1 MGHAATTLLAL
12 HLCLNYLAVRSVT
25 MHSLNRQRANLVFSH
40 LLAHDKVLTPAQVS
54 RLEVVFERDGVLRW
68 LGAEVLGRA
77 TIGVGMREL
86 VLADGGKGGDGS
98 APDLYELHE
107 LFGDE
112 EYLLCANA
120 TGTAV
125 AMALR
130 RGCSARGQLRA
141 WLHALVLAREASE
154 RRGRGAS
161 SSPEK
166 EKGGDR
172 ARAAAVASSLDAHAG
187 GVGGVR
193 GAARVGRV
201 GAGRGCAGDR
211 VRAAHRRG
219 SGASAVS
226 CKRGGLDARLRGR
239 ITSDGANAARRTQ
252 QSFKLADDGRVRRGA
267 AQAGRLWMM
276 DAGVVDARAARR
288 HTLSQEANT

>member
-1 MGHAATTLLAL
+1 
-12 HLCLNYLAVRSVT
+12 

-86 VLADGGKGGDGS
+86 VLAGGSKGSDGS
-98 APDLYELHE
+98 GPDLYELHE
-107 LFGDE
+107 LFRDE

-130 RGCSARGQLRA
+130 RGCSAQGLRA

-154 RRGRGAS
+154 RRGERGRRRQRRRRRGVTGRGQRSHPAW
-161 SSPEK
+161 
-166 EKGGDR
+166 R
-172 ARAAAVASSLDAHAG
+172 ALG

-193 GAARVGRV
+193 GAAGVGRV
-201 GAGRGCAGDR
+201 GAGRGGAGDG
-211 VRAAHRRG
+211 VRASHRRG
-219 SGASAVS
+219 SGAAVS
-226 CKRGGLDARLRGR
+226 CKRGGLDARLRSR
-239 ITSDGANAARRTQ
+239 IGSDGMQ
-252 QSFKLADDGRVRRGA
+252 QSFKLAEA
-267 AQAGRLWMM
+267 
-276 DAGVVDARAARR
+276 DACDVERHERAD
-288 HTLSQEANT
+288 EG

>member
-1 MGHAATTLLAL
+1 VISLLGMLVSSPPTDLRLALTALQAGSAVVAYIATPAATWATLLFLLAL

-77 TIGVGMREL
+77 TIGVGMQEL
-86 VLADGGKGGDGS
+86 VLAGGGKGGDGS
-98 APDLYELHE
+98 GPDLYELHE
-107 LFGDE
+107 LFRDE

-154 RRGRGAS
+154 QRGRGPS
-161 SSPEK
+161 SSAEK

-172 ARAAAVASSLDAHAG
+172 ARAAVTSSLTRTRAVWG
-187 GVGGVR
+187 EF
-193 GAARVGRV
+193 AARL
-201 GAGRGCAGDR
+201 
-211 VRAAHRRG
+211 
-219 SGASAVS
+219 ASA
-226 CKRGGLDARLRGR
+226 GWALDEAALETGCGPR
-239 ITSDGANAARRTQ
+239 I
-252 QSFKLADDGRVRRGA
+252 
-267 AQAGRLWMM
+267 
-276 DAGVVDARAARR
+276 GVAVERP
-288 HTLSQEANT
+288 Q